1 VKAKGAVA
9 LGSQGTRSEDRRSRL
24 RRVRLLQVLP
34 EADLQ
39 ALEQR
44 CRWLRAR
51 AGQQI
56 VDRESDNRD
65 VFFVIEGR
73 VRVVDFSRSGR
84 EVVYAMVEAGG
95 YFGELAAIDGAM
107 RSAAVIAEEDCLLA
121 ALAPEGFE
129 SLLRRHPDVAL
140 ALIRDL
146 VTIIRTSDERIT
158 DLATLGAVQRVCR
171 ALVRLANGEPGA
183 SDAWTISRLPP
194 QRAIASQAGTTRETV
209 ARALA
214 QLVADG
220 IVERKGR
227 ALLIRDPS
235 RLEALIE
242 GLDALG
248 TEARHPGAGAARG

>member
-1 VKAKGAVA
+1 MLQSESVA
-9 LGSQGTRSEDRRSRL
+9 PGDRAARL
-24 RRVRLLQVLP
+24 RRISVLRALP
-34 EADLQ
+34 EAELQ

-56 VDRESDNRD
+56 VDRQSDNRD
-65 VFFVIEGR
+65 VFFVVAGR

-84 EVVYAMVEAGG
+84 EVVYAMIEAGG

-121 ALAPEGFE
+121 SLAPEGFE
-129 SLLRRHPDVAL
+129 SLLRRHPDIAL

-171 ALVRLANGEPGA
+171 ELTRLAKGEHGA
-183 SDAWTISRLPP
+183 SGAWVISRLPP

-214 QLVADG
+214 QLGADG

-227 ALLIRDPS
+227 ALRIRDPS

-242 GLDALG
+242 GLDAVG
-248 TEARHPGAGAARG
+248 SEAREVATGHARG

>member
-1 VKAKGAVA
+1 MFQSESVA
-9 LGSQGTRSEDRRSRL
+9 PGDRAARL
-24 RRVRLLQVLP
+24 RRISVLRALP
-34 EADLQ
+34 EAELQ

-56 VDRESDNRD
+56 VDRQSDNRD
-65 VFFVIEGR
+65 VFFVVAGR

-107 RSAAVIAEEDCLLA
+107 RSAVVIAEEDCLLA

-140 ALIRDL
+140 AMIRDL

-171 ALVRLANGEPGA
+171 ELVRLAEGTDGRF
-183 SDAWTISRLPP
+183 DARTIARLPP
-194 QRAIASQAGTTRETV
+194 QRTIASRAGTTRETV

-227 ALLIRDPS
+227 ALRIADPA

-248 TEARHPGAGAARG
+248 TARG

>member
-1 VKAKGAVA
+1 MLQSESVA
-9 LGSQGTRSEDRRSRL
+9 SVDRASRL
-24 RRVRLLQVLP
+24 RRISVL
-34 EADLQ
+34 EALSEAELG

-51 AGQQI
+51 AGQPI
-56 VDRESDNRD
+56 VDRQSDNRD
-65 VFFVIEGR
+65 VFFVVEGR

-95 YFGELAAIDGAM
+95 YFGELAAIDGGM

-121 ALAPEGFE
+121 ALAPAGFE
-129 SLLRRHPDVAL
+129 SLLRRQPDVAL

-171 ALVRLANGEPGA
+171 ELVRLAEGGGGYA
-183 SDAWTISRLPP
+183 CAGTIARLPP

-209 ARALA
+209 ARAIA

-227 ALLIRDPS
+227 ALHIRDPS
-235 RLEALIE
+235 RLQALIE
-242 GLDALG
+242 GLEALG
-248 TEARHPGAGAARG
+248 TRG